1 MNYLNIKTTLPGP
14 RSKEIL
20 NEKNSVARAFGTFV
34 PAIIDYACGAQVW
47 DLDGNQFIDLAGGV
61 GSLNVG
67 HSHPKVVDVIQKQ
80 ADKFTHTDFTVIP
93 YQSYFKLAERL
104 CSKMPGV
111 EEKKACF
118 FNSGTEAVENTIKIA
133 RKATGRR
140 SVICF
145 EGAFHGRT
153 MLSLSLTSKIKP
165 YKEGM
170 GPFFNDIYRVPYPY
184 VYRWEDRVC
193 SEEVS
198 NRAIKMLKELF
209 VKQVDPNDVAALIIE
224 PIQGEAGFI
233 NPPMPYLHQVQE
245 VCNEYGIVFIV
256 DEVQTG
262 YGRTGCFL
270 ASEYYGIEPDLI
282 TLGKSIAAGLPLS
295 AIIGKERIMDSAGD
309 GAVGG
314 TFVGNPIACTAA
326 LAVLDIYEEE
336 NLGERANKIGERID
350 QWLHQLKNKSHLIGD
365 IRGVGAMKAF
375 ELVRD
380 HETREPADE
389 ETYEIIQRC
398 LHKGVILF
406 KAGLYNN
413 VIRFLVPLVITDDQL
428 EEALDVIEE
437 CVIEVTHQYERQ
449 TVAHVGGIDR

>member
-1 MNYLNIKTTLPGP
+1 MSYLNIKTSLPGP

-20 NEKNSVARAFGTFV
+20 NKKHSVARAFGTFV
-34 PAIIDYACGAQVW
+34 PAIIDYSRGAQVW
-47 DLDGNQFIDLAGGV
+47 DLDGNKFLDLAGGV

-67 HSHPKVVDVIQKQ
+67 HSHPKVVEVIKKQ
-80 ADKFTHTDFTVIP
+80 AEKFTHTDFTVIP
-93 YQSYFKLAERL
+93 YDSYIQLANRL
-104 CSKMPGV
+104 CAKMPGK
-111 EEKKACF
+111 EPKKACF
-118 FNSGTEAVENTIKIA
+118 FNSGTEAVENAIKIA

-170 GPFFNDIYRVPYPY
+170 GPFFNDIYRAPFPY
-184 VYRWEDRVC
+184 VYRWGERIG
-193 SEEVS
+193 SEEVAD
-198 NRAIKMLKELF
+198 RAIQKLEELF
-209 VKQVDPNDVAALIIE
+209 VKHVDPYDVAALIIE

-233 NPPMPYLHQVQE
+233 NPPMSYLKRVQE
-245 VCNEYGIVFIV
+245 VCNKYDIVFIV

-262 YGRTGCFL
+262 YGRTGYFL
-270 ASEYYGIEPDLI
+270 ASDYYGIEPDII

-295 AIIGKERIMDSAGD
+295 AIIGKETIMDSAGD

-314 TFVGNPIACTAA
+314 TFVGNPISCSVA
-326 LAVLDIYEEE
+326 LAVLDIYEQDK
-336 NLGERANKIGERID
+336 LGERATKIGEQIEQR
-350 QWLHQLKNKSHLIGD
+350 LTQLMNHSNLIGE

-380 HETREPADE
+380 HEKREPADK
-389 ETYEIIQRC
+389 ETLDIIQHC

-413 VIRFLVPLVITDDQL
+413 VIRFLVPLVITEDQL
-428 EEALDVIEE
+428 DEALDVIEE
-437 CVIEVTHQYERQ
+437 SVVEISRLYEGQ
-449 TVAHVGGIDR
+449 TVANIGG